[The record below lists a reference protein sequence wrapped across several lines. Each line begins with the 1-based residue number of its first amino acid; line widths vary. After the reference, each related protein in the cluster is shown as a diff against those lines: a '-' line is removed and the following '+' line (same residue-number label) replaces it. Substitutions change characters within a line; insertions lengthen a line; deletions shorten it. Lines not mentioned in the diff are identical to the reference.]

1 MGQSQLGPYNSDK
14 SFSIIRFYQDKQ
26 CSLSEDINQIFLNN
40 AINFSHWH
48 FMIHQSLIIN
58 GYFFSNCKLTFN
70 SSLNHNY
77 SRIILQK
84 ENKILTFQHEFERVS
99 NDFRFKQKS
108 NTTNTII
115 EEVNLIELYK
125 QLNIQQQDN
134 MQILDS
140 FGTANTT
147 IQPSIRGRQS
157 NQTKKLFQQ
166 SSDEE
171 DFTDFEDKSDSYSP
185 IPSRIHENQQTQ
197 IQKIHFPSDSDS
209 GQEIHKPYYTQKQ
222 SNYQESPLS
231 ITNRIKMEEDQQEQE
246 LVYQINSELR
256 NLKNK
261 IEKNIGPSYK
271 NLDVSEEYTTNY
283 QKLIEK
289 QRNQKA
295 ISTQGNS
302 QQLLQHC
309 GDKYQSNSSTI
320 LNYKIE
326 HPKQNQFNQQIT
338 KDKEYQKPPDQQ
350 IKYISVKIN
359 SNTKLPSNSQKQKT
373 PNTRQPQVP
382 FSSQQ
387 ILKSPRDPKQASIL
401 THTTGSESECNL
413 NTFKQKNPQPQPIN
427 IKIDLKG
434 MSKKIG

>member
-14 SFSIIRFYQDKQ
+14 SFSVIRFYHDKQ
-26 CSLSEDINQIFLNN
+26 SSFSEDINQEFLNN

-58 GYFFSNCKLTFN
+58 GYFFSNCKLTLN

-77 SRIILQK
+77 SRITLQK

-99 NDFRFKQKS
+99 NDFRFKQNS
-108 NTTNTII
+108 NPTNTII
-115 EEVNLIELYK
+115 EEVNLNELYK
-125 QLNIQQQDN
+125 QLNLQQQEN
-134 MQILDS
+134 MLILDS
-140 FGTANTT
+140 FGTANST
-147 IQPSIRGRQS
+147 IQPSINRGRQF
-157 NQTKKLFQQ
+157 NEAKQLFQQ
-166 SSDEE
+166 SSEEE

-185 IPSRIHENQQTQ
+185 ITSRIQENQKNQ
-197 IQKIHFPSDSDS
+197 IRKNHFPSDSDS
-209 GQEIHKPYYTQKQ
+209 GQEIHKPNYAQKQ

-231 ITNRIKMEEDQQEQE
+231 LINRNKMEDDQQEQE

-302 QQLLQHC
+302 QQLQQHC
-309 GDKYQSNSSTI
+309 GVKYQSNSSTN
-320 LNYKIE
+320 LNYKNE
-326 HPKQNQFNQQIT
+326 HPKQYQVNQLIP
-338 KDKEYQKPPDQQ
+338 KEKEYQKPPEQ
-350 IKYISVKIN
+350 IKHISVKIN
-359 SNTKLPSNSQKQKT
+359 SNKMPTYSQKQKS
-373 PNTRQPQVP
+373 PNTREPQIP

-387 ILKSPRDPKQASIL
+387 ILKSPRDPKQVSTL
-401 THTTGSESECNL
+401 NHTTGSESELNL
-413 NTFKQKNPQPQPIN
+413 NTYKSKNPQPQPIN
-427 IKIDLKG
+427 IKIDLKA
-434 MSKKIG
+434 MTKKLG

>member
-14 SFSIIRFYQDKQ
+14 SFSVIRFYQDKQ
-26 CSLSEDINQIFLNN
+26 CSFSEGINQEFLNN

-58 GYFFSNCKLTFN
+58 GYFFSNCKLTLN

-77 SRIILQK
+77 SRITLQK

-99 NDFRFKQKS
+99 NDFRFKQNS
-108 NTTNTII
+108 NPTNTTI
-115 EEVNLIELYK
+115 EEVNLNELYK
-125 QLNIQQQDN
+125 QLNLQQQEN
-134 MQILDS
+134 MLILDS
-140 FGTANTT
+140 FGTANST
-147 IQPSIRGRQS
+147 IQPSINRGRLY
-157 NQTKKLFQQ
+157 NQAQKLFQE
-166 SSDEE
+166 SSEEE
-171 DFTDFEDKSDSYSP
+171 DFTDFEDKNDSYSP
-185 IPSRIHENQQTQ
+185 ITSRIQENQKNQ
-197 IQKIHFPSDSDS
+197 IQKNHFPSDSDS
-209 GQEIHKPYYTQKQ
+209 GQEICKPYYAQKQ

-231 ITNRIKMEEDQQEQE
+231 LINRNKIEDDQQEQE

-302 QQLLQHC
+302 QQLQQHC
-309 GDKYQSNSSTI
+309 GDKYQSNSSTN
-320 LNYKIE
+320 LNYKNE
-326 HPKQNQFNQQIT
+326 HPKQYQVNKLIP
-338 KDKEYQKPPDQQ
+338 KEKEYQKPPEQ

-359 SNTKLPSNSQKQKT
+359 SNIKLPTNSQKQKS
-373 PNTRQPQVP
+373 PNTREPQVP

-387 ILKSPRDPKQASIL
+387 ILKSPRDPKKVSTL
-401 THTTGSESECNL
+401 NHTTGSESDLNL
-413 NTFKQKNPQPQPIN
+413 NTFKSKNPQPQPIN
-427 IKIDLKG
+427 IKIDLKA
-434 MSKKIG
+434 MTKKQG